1 MNFYIYILFDP
12 YYNGNHK
19 MDGNG
24 SIHFMELYGDSD
36 MNDKEYKQW
45 LDNTMADILNRAKK
59 ISKENGHNTDDGSLG
74 RIANDIKSRCIK
86 IHKNEK

>member
-1 MNFYIYILFDP
+1 
-12 YYNGNHK
+12 
-19 MDGNG
+19 
-24 SIHFMELYGDSD
+24 
-36 MNDKEYKQW
+36 MNDKEYKRW

-59 ISKENGHNTDDGSLG
+59 ISKENGHNTDDGSLN